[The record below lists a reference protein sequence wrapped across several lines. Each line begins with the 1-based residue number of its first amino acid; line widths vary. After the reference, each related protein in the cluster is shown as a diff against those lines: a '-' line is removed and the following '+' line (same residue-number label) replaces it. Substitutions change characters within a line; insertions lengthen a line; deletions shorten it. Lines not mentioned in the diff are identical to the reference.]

1 MGYRY
6 RTDVDRRVSQFGRTI
21 GSRGRVERKMVG
33 ERQVDKEERHERF
46 QMIML
51 TEQSFTMQKV
61 GAQSSNQQAAT
72 AVARHQG
79 GYSFQQSPSKREL
92 SKIS

>member
-1 MGYRY
+1 
-6 RTDVDRRVSQFGRTI
+6 
-21 GSRGRVERKMVG
+21 
-33 ERQVDKEERHERF
+33 
-46 QMIML
+46 MIML
-51 TEQSFTMQKV
+51 TEQSFTMQRLVLRVAINKR
-61 GAQSSNQQAAT
+61 AT